1 MFFVMFLKSE
11 TKEVSMFQ
19 KISFQEAC
27 ERTHELEREYRQQ
40 EKRASIDFHVLN
52 EENQELYAGT
62 YQLGSQFAIN
72 LLDHIKKQL
81 SQMNL
86 KPQQEAIKQSFL
98 KKLYHEVP
106 YRLHPEAI
114 EFPEEEEAESTL
126 MTGTSSKGGHTSKL
140 SRLHRKMIYGGSAL
154 SVLLLSIGCWTTVS
168 ASQQQNEK
176 ITQLEYQ
183 VKETKDLTSL
193 YEKALLGDTEKAL
206 QQFSQE
212 KGKKG
217 SLTQQEVYMSLLLEE
232 KKYKEAVKVGGEK
245 KVEDRLLEKGD
256 VQQVKAFQE
265 LFPSAT
271 GTFDVAYLE
280 QRWEDVLS
288 QKGVRMTEKRQ
299 RMKGYALLRTGKVE
313 EAKKQV
319 NHLQDERIH
328 QKIKQ
333 YEQVQQEIKDL
344 QKQIE
349 EEKQKDPKDESKI
362 QSLTEEKQ
370 KKEKAL
376 NGI

>member
-11 TKEVSMFQ
+11 TKEVLTFQ

-27 ERTHELEREYRQQ
+27 ERTHELESKYRQQ
-40 EKRASIDFHVLN
+40 EKIASIDFHVLN

-62 YQLGSQFAIN
+62 YQLGSHFAMN

-81 SQMNL
+81 SKMNL
-86 KPQQEAIKQSFL
+86 KPQQEAIKQFFL

-126 MTGTSSKGGHTSKL
+126 MTGTSSKGGYTSKL

-168 ASQQQNEK
+168 ASQQQSDKVVKLQQKLREEEK
-176 ITQLEYQ
+176 
-183 VKETKDLTSL
+183 LTNL
-193 YEKALLGDTEKAL
+193 YETALLGDTEKAIEQL
-206 QQFSQE
+206 SKE
-212 KGKKG
+212 KGKQG
-217 SLTQQEVYMSLLLEE
+217 SKVQQEVYMGPLLEE
-232 KKYKEAVKVGGEK
+232 KKYKEAVKVGGKK
-245 KVEDRLLEKGD
+245 KVEDLLLEKGD
-256 VQQVKAFQE
+256 VQQLKAFQE

-333 YEQVQQEIKDL
+333 YEKVHQEIKDL

-349 EEKQKDPKDESKI
+349 EEQQKEPKDAGEI

-370 KKEKAL
+370 KKERTL
-376 NGI
+376 SSI

>member
-1 MFFVMFLKSE
+1 MFVMFMKSE
-11 TKEVSMFQ
+11 TKEVPTFQ
-19 KISFQEAC
+19 KLSFQEAC

-40 EKRASIDFHVLN
+40 EKIASIDFHVLN

-62 YQLGSQFAIN
+62 YQLGSHFAVN
-72 LLDHIKKQL
+72 LLDHIQKQL
-81 SQMNL
+81 SQMKINP
-86 KPQQEAIKQSFL
+86 KQEAIKQSFL

-106 YRLHPEAI
+106 YRLHPEAM
-114 EFPEEEEAESTL
+114 EFSEKEGVEFTL
-126 MTGTSSKGGHTSKL
+126 TPGAPSKGGYTSKL
-140 SRLHRKMIYGGSAL
+140 SHLHRKMIYGGSAL

-168 ASQQQNEK
+168 ASQQQSGEVM
-176 ITQLEYQ
+176 QLEQ
-183 VKETKDLTSL
+183 KLKEEEQLTKL
-193 YEKALLGDTEKAL
+193 YETALLGDTENAIEQLSK
-206 QQFSQE
+206 E
-212 KGKKG
+212 KGNKD
-217 SLTQQEVYMSLLLEE
+217 SQVNQDVYMSLLLEE

-265 LFPSAT
+265 LFPSTT

-328 QKIKQ
+328 QKIEQ
-333 YEQVQQEIKDL
+333 YEQVQQEIQDL

-349 EEKQKDPKDESKI
+349 EQQQKDPKDESKI

-370 KKEKAL
+370 KKEKVL

>member
-1 MFFVMFLKSE
+1 MFYVMFLKSE
-11 TKEVSMFQ
+11 TKEVPTFQ
-19 KISFQEAC
+19 KLPFQEAC
-27 ERTHELEREYRQQ
+27 EKTHELEQQYRQQ
-40 EKRASIDFHVLN
+40 GKRASIDFHVLN

-62 YQLGSQFAIN
+62 YQVGSHFSIN

-81 SQMNL
+81 SQMEINP
-86 KPQQEAIKQSFL
+86 KQEAIKQSFL

-106 YRLHPEAI
+106 YSLHPEAM
-114 EFPEEEEAESTL
+114 EFAEKDESILTP
-126 MTGTSSKGGHTSKL
+126 GTSSKEGYISKL
-140 SRLHRKMIYGGSAL
+140 SHLHRKMIYGGSAL

-288 QKGVRMTEKRQ
+288 QKDVRMTEKRQ

-333 YEQVQQEIKDL
+333 YEQVHQEIKDL

-349 EEKQKDPKDESKI
+349 EEKQKDPKDEGEI

-370 KKEKAL
+370 KKERTL
-376 NGI
+376 SSI

>member
-1 MFFVMFLKSE
+1 MFYVIFLKSE
-11 TKEVSMFQ
+11 TKEVPTFQ

-27 ERTHELEREYRQQ
+27 EKTHELEHQYRQQ
-40 EKRASIDFHVLN
+40 GKRASIDFHVLN

-62 YQLGSQFAIN
+62 YQVGSHFAIN

-81 SQMNL
+81 SQMKINP
-86 KPQQEAIKQSFL
+86 KQEAIKQSFL

-106 YRLHPEAI
+106 YSLHPEAM
-114 EFPEEEEAESTL
+114 EFPEKDESILTSE
-126 MTGTSSKGGHTSKL
+126 TSSKEGYTSKL
-140 SRLHRKMIYGGSAL
+140 SHLHRKMTYGGSAL

-176 ITQLEYQ
+176 IAQLQYQ
-183 VKETKDLTSL
+183 VKETKDITSL
-193 YEKALLGDTEKAL
+193 YEKALLGETEKAL

-212 KGKKG
+212 KGKNG
-217 SLTQQEVYMSLLLEE
+217 SPMQQEVYMSLLLEE
-232 KKYKEAVKVGGEK
+232 KKYKEAVKMGGKK

-256 VQQVKAFQE
+256 VQSLKTFQE
-265 LFPSAT
+265 SFPSST

-288 QKGVRMTEKRQ
+288 EKDVRMTEKRQ
-299 RMKGYALLRTGKVE
+299 LMKGYALLRTGKVE

-319 NHLQDERIH
+319 NHLQDKRIH

-333 YEQVQQEIKDL
+333 YKQVQQEIKDL
-344 QKQIE
+344 QKQIKE
-349 EEKQKDPKDESKI
+349 EQQKDPKDESKI
-362 QSLTEEKQ
+362 QSLREEKQ
-370 KKEKAL
+370 KKERTL
-376 NGI
+376 SNI

>member
-11 TKEVSMFQ
+11 TKEVPMFQ

-40 EKRASIDFHVLN
+40 EKRASIDFRVLN

-62 YQLGSQFAIN
+62 YQLGSHFAVN
-72 LLDHIKKQL
+72 LLDHIQKQL
-81 SQMNL
+81 SQMKINP
-86 KPQQEAIKQSFL
+86 KQEAIKQSFL

-126 MTGTSSKGGHTSKL
+126 MTGTSSKGGYTSKL
-140 SRLHRKMIYGGSAL
+140 SRLHRKMIYGGCAL
-154 SVLLLSIGCWTTVS
+154 SVSLLSIGCWTTVS
-168 ASQQQNEK
+168 ASQQQSDEVV
-176 ITQLEYQ
+176 QLQ
-183 VKETKDLTSL
+183 QKLKEEEELTNL
-193 YEKALLGDTEKAL
+193 YETALLGDTEKAIEQL
-206 QQFSQE
+206 SKE
-212 KGKKG
+212 KGKQGLKV
-217 SLTQQEVYMSLLLEE
+217 QQEVYMSLLLEE
-232 KKYKEAVKVGGEK
+232 KKYKEAMRVGGEK

-265 LFPSAT
+265 LFSSAT

-349 EEKQKDPKDESKI
+349 EEQQKDPKDETKI
-362 QSLTEEKQ
+362 KSLTEEKH
-370 KKEKAL
+370 KKERTL
-376 NGI
+376 SSI

>member
-1 MFFVMFLKSE
+1 MFCVMFLESE
-11 TKEVSMFQ
+11 TKEVPTFQ

-40 EKRASIDFHVLN
+40 EKIASIDFHVLN

-62 YQLGSQFAIN
+62 YQLGSHFAMN

-98 KKLYHEVP
+98 KKLYHEVS
-106 YRLHPEAI
+106 YRLYPEAI

-126 MTGTSSKGGHTSKL
+126 MTGTSSKGGYTSKL

-168 ASQQQNEK
+168 ASQQQSDEVAQLQQKLKEEEK
-176 ITQLEYQ
+176 
-183 VKETKDLTSL
+183 LTNL
-193 YEKALLGDTEKAL
+193 YETALLGDTEKAIEKL
-206 QQFSQE
+206 SEE
-212 KGKKG
+212 KGKQG
-217 SLTQQEVYMSLLLEE
+217 SKVQQEVYMGLLLEE
-232 KKYKEAVKVGGEK
+232 KKYKEAVKVGGEQ
-245 KVEDRLLEKGD
+245 KVEDWLLEKGD

-265 LFPSAT
+265 LFPSST

-280 QRWEDVLS
+280 QRWEEVLS

-299 RMKGYALLRTGKVE
+299 RMKGYAFLRTGKVE

-319 NHLQDERIH
+319 NHLQDERIQ

-333 YEQVQQEIKDL
+333 YEQVQQEIQDL

-349 EEKQKDPKDESKI
+349 EEQQKDPKDETKI

-370 KKEKAL
+370 RKERTL
-376 NGI
+376 SSI

>member
-11 TKEVSMFQ
+11 TKEVLTFQ
-19 KISFQEAC
+19 KISFREAC
-27 ERTHELEREYRQQ
+27 ERTHELERKYRQQ
-40 EKRASIDFHVLN
+40 EKIASIDFHVLN

-62 YQLGSQFAIN
+62 YQLGSHFAMN

-81 SQMNL
+81 SKMNL
-86 KPQQEAIKQSFL
+86 KPQQEAIKQFFL

-114 EFPEEEEAESTL
+114 EFPEEGEAESTL
-126 MTGTSSKGGHTSKL
+126 VTGTSSKGGYTSKL

-168 ASQQQNEK
+168 ASQQQSDEVVQLQQKLREEEK
-176 ITQLEYQ
+176 
-183 VKETKDLTSL
+183 LTNL
-193 YEKALLGDTEKAL
+193 YETALLGDTEKAIEQL
-206 QQFSQE
+206 SKE
-212 KGKKG
+212 KGKQDSKV
-217 SLTQQEVYMSLLLEE
+217 QQEVYMGLLLEE
-232 KKYKEAVKVGGEK
+232 KKYKEAVKVGGKK

-256 VQQVKAFQE
+256 VQQLKAFQE

-333 YEQVQQEIKDL
+333 YEQVHQEIKDL

-349 EEKQKDPKDESKI
+349 EEQQKEPKDAGEI

-370 KKEKAL
+370 KKERTL
-376 NGI
+376 SSI

>member
-1 MFFVMFLKSE
+1 MFYVMFLKSE
-11 TKEVSMFQ
+11 TKEVPTFQ

-27 ERTHELEREYRQQ
+27 EKTHELEHQYRQQ
-40 EKRASIDFHVLN
+40 GKRASIDFHVLN

-62 YQLGSQFAIN
+62 YQVGSHFAIN

-81 SQMNL
+81 SQMKINP
-86 KPQQEAIKQSFL
+86 KQEAIKQSFL

-106 YRLHPEAI
+106 YSLHPEAMK
-114 EFPEEEEAESTL
+114 FPERDESILTP
-126 MTGTSSKGGHTSKL
+126 GTFSKEGYTSKL
-140 SRLHRKMIYGGSAL
+140 SHFHRKMIYGGSVL

-168 ASQQQNEK
+168 ASQQQSDEVVQLQQKLKEEEK
-176 ITQLEYQ
+176 L
-183 VKETKDLTSL
+183 TKL
-193 YEKALLGDTEKAL
+193 YETALLGDTENAIEHLSK
-206 QQFSQE
+206 E
-212 KGKKG
+212 KGNKG
-217 SLTQQEVYMSLLLEE
+217 SQVNQDVYMSLLLEE
-232 KKYKEAVKVGGEK
+232 KKYKEVVKVGGEK

-256 VQQVKAFQE
+256 VQSLKTFQE
-265 LFPSAT
+265 SFPSST

-288 QKGVRMTEKRQ
+288 QKDVRMTEKRQ

-344 QKQIE
+344 QKRIE
-349 EEKQKDPKDESKI
+349 EEQQKDPKDEAKI

>member
-1 MFFVMFLKSE
+1 MFYVMFLKSE
-11 TKEVSMFQ
+11 TKEVPTFQ
-19 KISFQEAC
+19 KLPFQEAC
-27 ERTHELEREYRQQ
+27 EKTHELEQQYRQQ
-40 EKRASIDFHVLN
+40 GKRASIDFHVLN

-62 YQLGSQFAIN
+62 YQVGSHFAIN

-81 SQMNL
+81 SQMEINS
-86 KPQQEAIKQSFL
+86 KQEAIKQSFL

-106 YRLHPEAI
+106 YSLHPEAM
-114 EFPEEEEAESTL
+114 EFAEKDESILTP
-126 MTGTSSKGGHTSKL
+126 GTSSKEGYISKL
-140 SRLHRKMIYGGSAL
+140 SHLHRKMIYGGSAL

-288 QKGVRMTEKRQ
+288 QKDVRMTEKRQ

-333 YEQVQQEIKDL
+333 YEQVHQEIKDL

-349 EEKQKDPKDESKI
+349 EEKQKDPKDEGEI

-370 KKEKAL
+370 KKERTL
-376 NGI
+376 SSI

>member
-1 MFFVMFLKSE
+1 
-11 TKEVSMFQ
+11 MFQ

-27 ERTHELEREYRQQ
+27 ERTHELECEYRQQ

-62 YQLGSQFAIN
+62 YQLGSHFAVN
-72 LLDHIKKQL
+72 LLDHIQKQL
-81 SQMNL
+81 SQMKINP
-86 KPQQEAIKQSFL
+86 KQEAIKQSFL
-98 KKLYHEVP
+98 KNLYHEVP
-106 YRLHPEAI
+106 YSLHPESM
-114 EFPEEEEAESTL
+114 EFPEKDELTL
-126 MTGTSSKGGHTSKL
+126 TPGISSKGGYTSKL

-168 ASQQQNEK
+168 ASQQQSDEVV
-176 ITQLEYQ
+176 QLQ
-183 VKETKDLTSL
+183 QKLKEEEQLTNL
-193 YEKALLGDTEKAL
+193 YETALLGDTEQAVEQLSKERGKQGAKV
-206 QQFSQE
+206 QQD
-212 KGKKG
+212 
-217 SLTQQEVYMSLLLEE
+217 VYMSLLLEE
-232 KKYKEAVKVGGEK
+232 KKYKEAVRIGGEK

-265 LFPSAT
+265 LFPSST
-271 GTFDVAYLE
+271 GNFDVAYLE

-288 QKGVRMTEKRQ
+288 QKEVRMTEKRQ

-333 YEQVQQEIKDL
+333 YEQVQQEIQDL

-349 EEKQKDPKDESKI
+349 EQQQKDSKDEAKI
-362 QSLTEEKQ
+362 QALTEKKQ
-370 KKEKAL
+370 KKESVL
-376 NGI
+376 NSI

>member
-1 MFFVMFLKSE
+1 MFYVMFLKSE
-11 TKEVSMFQ
+11 TKEVPTFQ
-19 KISFQEAC
+19 KIFFQEAC
-27 ERTHELEREYRQQ
+27 EKTHELEHQYRQQ
-40 EKRASIDFHVLN
+40 GKRASIDFHVLN

-62 YQLGSQFAIN
+62 YQVGSHFSIN

-114 EFPEEEEAESTL
+114 EFPEGKEAESTL
-126 MTGTSSKGGHTSKL
+126 MTGTSSKGGYTSKL

-154 SVLLLSIGCWTTVS
+154 SILLLSIGCWTTVS
-168 ASQQQNEK
+168 ASQQQSDEVVQLQQKLKEEEK
-176 ITQLEYQ
+176 
-183 VKETKDLTSL
+183 LTNL
-193 YEKALLGDTEKAL
+193 YETALLGDTEKAIEQL
-206 QQFSQE
+206 SKE
-212 KGKKG
+212 KGKQG
-217 SLTQQEVYMSLLLEE
+217 SKVQQEVYMDLLLEE
-232 KKYKEAVKVGGEK
+232 KKYKEAVKVGGKK

-256 VQQVKAFQE
+256 VQQLKTFQE
-265 LFPSAT
+265 SFPSST

-288 QKGVRMTEKRQ
+288 EKDVRMTEKRQ

-319 NHLQDERIH
+319 NHLQDKRIH

-333 YEQVQQEIKDL
+333 YKQVQQEIKGL

-349 EEKQKDPKDESKI
+349 EEQQKDPKDESKI
-362 QSLTEEKQ
+362 QYLTEEKQ
-370 KKEKAL
+370 KKERTL
-376 NGI
+376 SSI

>member
-1 MFFVMFLKSE
+1 MFVMFMKSE
-11 TKEVSMFQ
+11 TKEVPTFQ

-27 ERTHELEREYRQQ
+27 ERTHELEHQYRQQ
-40 EKRASIDFHVLN
+40 GKIASIDFRVLN
-52 EENQELYAGT
+52 EENQELYAGM
-62 YQLGSQFAIN
+62 YQLGSHFAIN
-72 LLDHIKKQL
+72 LLDHIQKQL
-81 SQMNL
+81 SQMKINP
-86 KPQQEAIKQSFL
+86 KQEAIKQSFL
-98 KKLYHEVP
+98 EKLYHEVP

-126 MTGTSSKGGHTSKL
+126 TPGTPSKGGYTSKL

-168 ASQQQNEK
+168 ASQQQSDEVM
-176 ITQLEYQ
+176 QLQQKLQEEEQ
-183 VKETKDLTSL
+183 LTKL
-193 YEKALLGDTEKAL
+193 YETALLGDTEKAL

-212 KGKKG
+212 KGKK
-217 SLTQQEVYMSLLLEE
+217 SSPTQQEVYMNLLLEE

-256 VQQVKAFQE
+256 VQSLKTFQE
-265 LFPSAT
+265 SFPSST

-280 QRWEDVLS
+280 QRWEEVLS
-288 QKGVRMTEKRQ
+288 QKDVRMTEKRQ

-328 QKIKQ
+328 QKIEQ
-333 YEQVQQEIKDL
+333 YEQVQQEIQDL
-344 QKQIE
+344 QKRIE
-349 EEKQKDPKDESKI
+349 EEQQKDPKDEAKI

-370 KKEKAL
+370 KKESVL
-376 NGI
+376 NSI

>member
-1 MFFVMFLKSE
+1 MFCVMFLKSE
-11 TKEVSMFQ
+11 TKEVPTFQ

-27 ERTHELEREYRQQ
+27 EKTHELEHQYRQQ
-40 EKRASIDFHVLN
+40 GKIASIDFHVLN
-52 EENQELYAGT
+52 EENQELYAGM
-62 YQLGSQFAIN
+62 YQLGSHFAIN

-81 SQMNL
+81 YQMKL
-86 KPQQEAIKQSFL
+86 SPRKEAIKQSFI

-106 YRLHPEAI
+106 YCLHPEAI
-114 EFPEEEEAESTL
+114 ELPEKEEAESNLTS
-126 MTGTSSKGGHTSKL
+126 GTSFKGGYTSRL
-140 SRLHRKMIYGGSAL
+140 SHLHRKMIYGGSAL

-176 ITQLEYQ
+176 ITQLEHQ
-183 VKETKDLTSL
+183 VKENKDLTSL

-217 SLTQQEVYMSLLLEE
+217 YPTQKEVYMSLLLEE
-232 KKYKEAVKVGGEK
+232 KKYKEAVKVGGEQ

-256 VQQVKAFQE
+256 VKSLKTFQE
-265 LFPSAT
+265 IFPSST
-271 GTFDVAYLE
+271 GIFDVAYLE

-288 QKGVRMTEKRQ
+288 QKDVRMTEKRQ
-299 RMKGYALLRTGKVE
+299 RMKGYTLLRTGKVE

-319 NHLQDERIH
+319 SHLQDERIQ

-333 YEQVQQEIKDL
+333 YEQVQQEIKAL

-349 EEKQKDPKDESKI
+349 EEQQKDPKDETKI

-370 KKEKAL
+370 KKESTL
-376 NGI
+376 NSI

>member
-1 MFFVMFLKSE
+1 MFYVMFLKSE
-11 TKEVSMFQ
+11 TKEVPTFQ

-27 ERTHELEREYRQQ
+27 EKTHELEHQYRQQ
-40 EKRASIDFHVLN
+40 GKITSIDFHVLN

-62 YQLGSQFAIN
+62 YQVGSRFAVN
-72 LLDHIKKQL
+72 LLDHIQKQL
-81 SQMNL
+81 SQMKINL
-86 KPQQEAIKQSFL
+86 KQEAIKQSFL
-98 KKLYHEVP
+98 KNLYHEVP
-106 YRLHPEAI
+106 YSLHPESM
-114 EFPEEEEAESTL
+114 EFPEKDESTL
-126 MTGTSSKGGHTSKL
+126 TSGTSSKGGYNSKL
-140 SRLHRKMIYGGSAL
+140 SHLHRKMIYGGSVL

-168 ASQQQNEK
+168 ASQQQNDEVV
-176 ITQLEYQ
+176 QLEQ
-183 VKETKDLTSL
+183 KLKEEEKLTKL
-193 YEKALLGDTEKAL
+193 YETALLGDTENAIEQLSK
-206 QQFSQE
+206 E
-212 KGKKG
+212 KGNKG
-217 SLTQQEVYMSLLLEE
+217 SQVNQDVYMSLLLEE
-232 KKYKEAVKVGGEK
+232 RKYKEAVKVGGEK
-245 KVEDRLLEKGD
+245 KVEDQLLEKGD
-256 VQQVKAFQE
+256 VQSLKTFQE
-265 LFPSAT
+265 SFPSAT

-344 QKQIE
+344 QKRIE
-349 EEKQKDPKDESKI
+349 EEQQKDPKDAAKI

>member
-1 MFFVMFLKSE
+1 MFYVMFLKSE
-11 TKEVSMFQ
+11 TKEVPTFQ
-19 KISFQEAC
+19 KLPFQEAC
-27 ERTHELEREYRQQ
+27 EKTHELEQQYRQQ
-40 EKRASIDFHVLN
+40 GKRASIDFHVLN

-62 YQLGSQFAIN
+62 YQVGSHFAIN

-81 SQMNL
+81 SQMEINP
-86 KPQQEAIKQSFL
+86 KQEAIKQSFL
-98 KKLYHEVP
+98 KKLYYEVP
-106 YRLHPEAI
+106 YSLHPEAM
-114 EFPEEEEAESTL
+114 EFAEKDESILTP
-126 MTGTSSKGGHTSKL
+126 GTSSKEGYISKL
-140 SRLHRKMIYGGSAL
+140 SHLHRKMIYGGSAL

-288 QKGVRMTEKRQ
+288 QKDVRMTEKRQ
-299 RMKGYALLRTGKVE
+299 RMKGYTLLRTGKVE

-333 YEQVQQEIKDL
+333 YEQVHQEIKDL

-349 EEKQKDPKDESKI
+349 EEKQKDPKDEGEI

-370 KKEKAL
+370 KKERTL
-376 NGI
+376 SSI